1 MLKGKTKSGF
11 KYEVS
16 DDMLNNYELIEVLA
30 DVDTN
35 TLLLPKLVK
44 MLLGDEQKQKLS
56 DHVRTESGTVPLD
69 AISNEI
75 MEIFQSGQLKNS

>member
-1 MLKGKTKSGF
+1 MSR
-11 KYEVS
+11 
-16 DDMLNNYELIEVLA
+16 N
-30 DVDTN
+30 
-35 TLLLPKLVK
+35 
-44 MLLGDEQKQKLS
+44 KLS